1 MIDDNTKNSIIICGV
16 FIILIS
22 NMVTAILVKD
32 IIEERENNKECI
44 ISNDSRYCKEKKW
57 TSLK

>member
-1 MIDDNTKNSIIICGV
+1 MNEDIKYSIMICGV
-16 FIILIS
+16 AIILIS
-22 NMVTAILVKD
+22 NIVTALLVKD
-32 IIEERENNKECI
+32 IIEERENDKECI

>member
-32 IIEERENNKECI
+32 IIEKRESNKECI
-44 ISNDSRYCKEKKW
+44 VFNNSRYCEEE
-57 TSLK
+57 